1 VSQRAALIAL
11 VAAAVTALPAVA
23 SASYVKQYIL
33 DHPKREHCKVRY
45 VKKVERVTVHGR
57 KVKDTV
63 CIHVPP
69 KAVVPTAA
77 PPAPTPGQGPTSAE
91 AVIYGLIF
99 VVPGETP
106 CERCSPPPNVPR
118 PRASVSDPGYVTVTN
133 PSTGLQVEAQMV
145 AAGSAGFRF
154 IVPAGEYVLS
164 VRDELAPTAYCPQLR
179 ITVAEGQQVNEN
191 MGCGPP

>member
-1 VSQRAALIAL
+1 VLIAS
-11 VAAAVTALPAVA
+11 VAAALTVLPAIA
-23 SASYVKQYIL
+23 SASSVKQYVL
-33 DHPKREHCKVRY
+33 DHPKREHCKARY

-63 CIHVPP
+63 CVHVAP
-69 KAVVPTAA
+69 KAVMPTA
-77 PPAPTPGQGPTSAE
+77 PTTTPSAPTFGQGPTGAE

-99 VVPGETP
+99 VVAGEAQ
-106 CERCSPPPNVPR
+106 CERCSPPANVPH
-118 PRASVSDPGYVTVTN
+118 PRASVSDPGYVTATN
-133 PSTGLQVEAQMV
+133 PSTGVQVEEQMV

-164 VRDELAPTAYCPQLR
+164 VRDELSPTAYCPQLR